1 MWDMPIIND
10 LGGMGFDGGSIP
22 GDYVPRQVRTSVQQ
36 KVQVEPQQTRTSRTQ
51 SPNVS
56 IEPDVR
62 MTGGVSIPK
71 WAIPATLGAVWLGL
85 AANARRQQD
94 EERRQQQGVV
104 NRY

>member
-1 MWDMPIIND
+1 MGGNTPNIPID
-10 LGGMGFDGGSIP
+10 S
-22 GDYVPRQVRTSVQQ
+22 
-36 KVQVEPQQTRTSRTQ
+36 
-51 SPNVS
+51 
-56 IEPDVR
+56 DVR
-62 MTGGVSIPK
+62 MTGGMNIPK